1 MFRCR
6 SLLNRCIAVGDEF
19 VGKTA
24 LIFCNLAHRYPPI
37 LRKAEDGY
45 PAFTFSDPMT
55 VEVMYEMAFSSR
67 ASNSEV

>member
-6 SLLNRCIAVGDEF
+6 SLLNRCIAVGDDF

-24 LIFCNLAHRYPPI
+24 LICNLADRDTPI
-37 LRKAEDGY
+37 LRTAEDWY

-55 VEVMYEMAFSSR
+55 VEVMYGMAFSS
-67 ASNSEV
+67 